1 MTMAQDLLYCL
12 GIRNKVMA
20 IVNPEKDLKSP
31 ELQKLAEL
39 FNETLGFCPNSVL
52 TMQKKPEL
60 AEAFVSLNIAVMKNN
75 GSITSEQK
83 RLFAFLSSST
93 SGCRYCQAHTL
104 LAAERYGASK
114 KRLESIWD
122 FENQD
127 CYTEAEKAAFRFVIA
142 ASKVPVAVTQS
153 IESNMK
159 THWSD
164 NEIVEIM
171 GVIALFGYLN
181 RWNDVM
187 GTTLEDDA
195 ISFASKNIKNWSI
208 GKHSS

>member
-1 MTMAQDLLYCL
+1 MP
-12 GIRNKVMA
+12 
-20 IVNPEKDLKSP
+20 IVKPDAKLHSP
-31 ELQKLAEL
+31 ALQKLAEL

-93 SGCRYCQAHTL
+93 TGCRYCQAHTL

-114 KRLESIWD
+114 ERLENIWD
-122 FENQD
+122 FENQE
-127 CYTEAEKAAFRFVIA
+127 CYTESEKAAFRFVIA
-142 ASKVPVAVTQS
+142 ASKVPVAVTED
-153 IESNMK
+153 IESEMK
-159 THWSD
+159 TYWSD
-164 NEIVEIM
+164 NQIVEIM
-171 GVIALFGYLN
+171 GVVALFGYLN

-187 GTTLEDDA
+187 GTTLEDA
-195 ISFASKNIKNWSI
+195 AVSFASKNIKNWSI

>member
-1 MTMAQDLLYCL
+1 MP
-12 GIRNKVMA
+12 
-20 IVNPEKDLKSP
+20 IVKPDAELHSP
-31 ELQKLAEL
+31 ALQKLAEL
-39 FNETLGFCPNSVL
+39 FNETLGFCPNSIL

-93 SGCRYCQAHTL
+93 TGCRYCQAHTL

-114 KRLESIWD
+114 ERLENIWD

-127 CYTEAEKAAFRFVIA
+127 CYTESEKAAFRFVIA
-142 ASKVPVAVTQS
+142 ASKVPVAVTED
-153 IESNMK
+153 IESEMK
-159 THWSD
+159 TYWSD
-164 NEIVEIM
+164 NQIVEIM
-171 GVIALFGYLN
+171 GVVALFGYLN

-187 GTTLEDDA
+187 GTTLEDA
-195 ISFASKNIKNWSI
+195 AVSFASKNIKNWSI

>member
-1 MTMAQDLLYCL
+1 MPKVKPDADLH
-12 GIRNKVMA
+12 
-20 IVNPEKDLKSP
+20 SP
-31 ELQKLAEL
+31 ALQKLAEL

-60 AEAFVSLNIAVMKNN
+60 AEAFVSLNIAVMKND

-93 SGCRYCQAHTL
+93 TGCRYCQAHTL

-114 KRLESIWD
+114 ERLENIWD

-127 CYTEAEKAAFRFVIA
+127 CYTESEKAAFRFVIA
-142 ASKVPVAVTQS
+142 ASKVPVAVTED
-153 IESNMK
+153 IESEMK

-164 NEIVEIM
+164 NQIVEIM
-171 GVIALFGYLN
+171 GVVALFGYLN

-187 GTTLEDDA
+187 GTTLEDA
-195 ISFASKNIKNWSI
+195 AASFASENIKNWSI